1 MLGHKTATLTLDTYG
16 HLWPD
21 RLDEVSDRLD
31 SQRSKVLKLAKKKA
45 EKAQKKAAKLAAE
58 VAALEA
64 AADAAAA

>member
-31 SQRSKVLKLAKKKA
+31 AQRTKILNKAKKKKA
-45 EKAQKKAAKLAAE
+45 EKAAKRAAQLAAE
-58 VAALEA
+58 LAALEGA
-64 AADAAAA
+64 A